1 MHKHMFVTKSNG
13 KELKIYFDLTET
25 TFKERHW
32 NYKTSFNN
40 RGRMK
45 DTELS
50 KYTWSLKDQSKTQP
64 IVEKVNSRA
73 NTELISELI
82 FFLIK

>member
-1 MHKHMFVTKSNG
+1 MFVTNSNG

-32 NYKTSFNN
+32 NHKTSFNN
-40 RGRMK
+40 IGCMK

-50 KYTWSLKDQSKTQP
+50 KCIWSLKDQSKTQP
-64 IVEKVNSRA
+64 IVEKFNSRA

-82 FFLIK
+82 LFLIK